1 MDPTAADG
9 VGGRRMRQTAT
20 TKDDAGE
27 AAERR
32 HGDTVQL
39 GGNHVNQYESAV
51 LNAGGP
57 AEEE

>member
-9 VGGRRMRQTAT
+9 VGGRRMRQTAM
-20 TKDDAGE
+20 TKDDAAE

-39 GGNHVNQYESAV
+39 GGNYVNQYESAV